1 MMRTRRYISSRHVQK
16 SSVGWP
22 RNSARPAIARWNACE
37 WTLHM
42 PGTTGPLACTAPAG
56 ALEAASTRVKT
67 PPSSHWRTTSRAQP
81 VASSASAAKSAGIS
95 PMIPAMPGLFVAHGR
110 IATLRGGRYSIVED
124 AGLLARDG
132 TIAWIGP
139 MDAAARAPHAA
150 ADAVLDAQGALV
162 TPGLIDCHTHL
173 VYAGDRAREFEM
185 RLGGATYEEI
195 ARQGGG
201 IAATVR
207 ATRAA
212 TNAQLRAAAARRLQA
227 AIAEGVTTI
236 EIKSGYGLDVEN
248 ELRILRV
255 AQSLAAEGAVSV
267 VTTLLGAHAI
277 PAEYAG
283 RGDDYVRL

>member
-1 MMRTRRYISSRHVQK
+1 MRRTRRYISSRHVQK

-42 PGTTGPLACTAPAG
+42 PGTNGPLACTAPAG
-56 ALEAASTRVKT
+56 A
-67 PPSSHWRTTSRAQP
+67 P
-81 VASSASAAKSAGIS
+81 
-95 PMIPAMPGLFVAHGR
+95 
-110 IATLRGGRYSIVED
+110 
-124 AGLLARDG
+124 
-132 TIAWIGP
+132 
-139 MDAAARAPHAA
+139 
-150 ADAVLDAQGALV
+150 
-162 TPGLIDCHTHL
+162 
-173 VYAGDRAREFEM
+173 AREFEM

-227 AIAEGVTTI
+227 AMAEGVTTI

-255 AQSLAAEGAVSV
+255 AQSLAAEGAISV

-283 RGDDYVRL
+283 RGDDYVRLVCDEMIPRAGAERLATAVDGFCERIAFSAEQ